1 MVPAEVIEIVALEAP
16 AVALVLRQLRP
27 LTVGLQEAE

>member
-1 MVPAEVIEIVALEAP
+1 MVPRESIEIVAAETP

-27 LTVGLQEAE
+27 LTVGL